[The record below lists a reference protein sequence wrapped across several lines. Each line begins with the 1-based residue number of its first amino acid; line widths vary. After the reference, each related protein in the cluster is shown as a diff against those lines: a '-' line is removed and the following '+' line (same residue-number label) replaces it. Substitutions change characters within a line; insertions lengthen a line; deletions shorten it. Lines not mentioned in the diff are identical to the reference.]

1 MSEVRALAINAM
13 LSQRISE
20 TELMVED
27 KARELI
33 LPFLQ
38 LQRNF
43 ENTAGPFG
51 FLPSGQGQRP
61 QYFYSG

>member
-33 LPFLQ
+33 LPLESFDDRSYLKFV
-38 LQRNF
+38 LD
-43 ENTAGPFG
+43 
-51 FLPSGQGQRP
+51 LPP
-61 QYFYSG
+61 HLL